1 VKVVK
6 PSHHSTKS
14 EERWAYWLL
23 VLPAVVI
30 YWAVTAFPLFFSII
44 LSLTDYSGGPIF
56 AFDFKFV
63 GLSNYIRMFKD
74 PYFWI
79 SLKNNAY
86 IILVSVFGQIPLGF
100 IFAYAIFRKL
110 VRFGDFFQTMIYLPA
125 VISPIVVGILWQIF
139 FSPYGP
145 LTKIM
150 QHFKPGWRS
159 TFLLDPNRAIIPVL
173 FVILWMYT
181 GTYLII
187 FLANLQKFE
196 PSILEAAKI
205 DGATE
210 FQTLWYVIL
219 PALSGVIV
227 TTIILAI
234 SGSLKS
240 FNLIYA
246 MTGGNPARR
255 TSVLALYMYD
265 TAFRGA
271 PNYPMASAISMFIVA
286 LSIILVIITKA
297 VENRYGG
304 RE

>member
-1 VKVVK
+1 MN
-6 PSHHSTKS
+6 PPHLYSKS
-14 EERWAYWLL
+14 EERRAYWLL

-30 YWAVTAFPLFFSII
+30 YWAVTAFPLLFSIV
-44 LSLTDYSGGPIF
+44 LSMTDYSGGPIF
-56 AFDFKFV
+56 AFDFKFI
-63 GLSNYIRMFKD
+63 GLHNYVSMFKD

-79 SLKNNAY
+79 SLKNNVY
-86 IILVSVFGQIPLGF
+86 IILISVLGQIPLGF
-100 IFAYAIFRKL
+100 IFAYVIFRKL

-125 VISPIVVGILWQIF
+125 VISPIVVGILWQTF

-150 QHFKPGWRS
+150 QHFQPGWRS
-159 TFLLDPNRAIIPVL
+159 TFLLDPKRAIIPVL
-173 FVILWMYT
+173 FVMLWMYT

-187 FLANLQKFE
+187 FLANLQKIE
-196 PSILEAAKI
+196 PTILEAAKI
-205 DGATE
+205 EGATE

-234 SGSLKS
+234 SGSLTS
-240 FNLIYA
+240 FNLIFA
-246 MTGGNPARR
+246 MTQGNPARR

-271 PNYPMASAISMFIVA
+271 PNYPKASAISIFIVI
-286 LSIILVIITKA
+286 LSIILIIITKA

-304 RE
+304 REE

>member
-1 VKVVK
+1 MVN
-6 PSHHSTKS
+6 PPHLYSKS
-14 EERWAYWLL
+14 EERRAYWLL

-30 YWAVTAFPLFFSII
+30 YWAVTAFPLLFSIG

-63 GLSNYIRMFKD
+63 GLYNYISMFKD

-79 SLKNNAY
+79 SLQNNVY
-86 IILVSVFGQIPLGF
+86 IILISVLGQIPLGF
-100 IFAYAIFRKL
+100 IFAYVIFRKL

-125 VISPIVVGILWQIF
+125 VISPIVVGILWQTF

-150 QHFKPGWRS
+150 QHFQPGWRS
-159 TFLLDPNRAIIPVL
+159 TFLLDPKRAMIPVL
-173 FVILWMYT
+173 FVMLWMYT

-187 FLANLQKFE
+187 FLANLQKIE
-196 PSILEAAKI
+196 PTILESAKI
-205 DGATE
+205 EGATE
-210 FQTLWYVIL
+210 FQTLRYVVL

-240 FNLIYA
+240 FNLIFA
-246 MTGGNPARR
+246 MTQGNPARR

-271 PNYPMASAISMFIVA
+271 PNYPKASAISIFIVI
-286 LSIILVIITKA
+286 LSIILIIITKA

-304 RE
+304 REE

>member
-1 VKVVK
+1 MN
-6 PSHHSTKS
+6 PPHLYSKS
-14 EERWAYWLL
+14 EERRAYWLL

-30 YWAVTAFPLFFSII
+30 YWAVTAFPLLFSIV
-44 LSLTDYSGGPIF
+44 LSMTNYSGGPIF

-63 GLSNYIRMFKD
+63 GLHNYVSMFKD

-79 SLKNNAY
+79 SLKNNVY
-86 IILVSVFGQIPLGF
+86 IILISVLGQIPLGF
-100 IFAYAIFRKL
+100 IFAYVIFRKL

-125 VISPIVVGILWQIF
+125 VISPIVVGILWQTF

-150 QHFKPGWRS
+150 QHFQPGWRS
-159 TFLLDPNRAIIPVL
+159 TFLLDPKRAIIPVL
-173 FVILWMYT
+173 FVMLWMYT

-187 FLANLQKFE
+187 FLANLQKIE
-196 PSILEAAKI
+196 PTILEAAKI
-205 DGATE
+205 EGATE
-210 FQTLWYVIL
+210 FQTLWHVIL

-240 FNLIYA
+240 FNLIFA
-246 MTGGNPARR
+246 MTQGNPARR

-271 PNYPMASAISMFIVA
+271 PNYPKASAISIFIVI
-286 LSIILVIITKA
+286 LSIILIIITKA

-304 RE
+304 REE